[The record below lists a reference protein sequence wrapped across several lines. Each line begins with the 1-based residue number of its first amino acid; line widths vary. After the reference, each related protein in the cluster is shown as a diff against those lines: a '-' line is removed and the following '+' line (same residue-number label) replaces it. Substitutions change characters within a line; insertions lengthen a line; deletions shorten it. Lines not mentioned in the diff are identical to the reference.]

1 MFLFD
6 YESMSRKIKSISEIQ
21 NKNAFFCHRMFRN
34 CFGGGLLVYLRND
47 IPCRRI
53 LNFETKTVE
62 TIVLET
68 IIAKTKW
75 CITFGYKLPK
85 TTDIIFTNEMHEL
98 CNSVNALYDNYVI
111 LGDLNFNVLNV
122 KINFK
127 NTSDTIICPL
137 RNLCSDLNL
146 KKLIHEPTFYHRT
159 GNSLLDVLVTNQYR
173 RFASAGAIQNEISD
187 GHSLIYG
194 ALRLKCPKLT
204 PVDIEFR
211 SFKNFDK
218 DNFLIRICRVP
229 PSLSLRFLMSLG
241 IPSGSLFINL
251 LKYFMNMFRL
261 RGNALEINNQPFLTL
276 NLKKLL

>member
-21 NKNAFFCHRMFRN
+21 NKNAFFCHRMFRRDRN
-34 CFGGGLLVYLRND
+34 WFGGGLLVYLRND

-62 TIVLET
+62 TIALET
-68 IIAKTKW
+68 IIIAKTKW
-75 CITFGYKLPK
+75 CIIFGYNPPK
-85 TTDIIFTNEMHEL
+85 TTGINFTNEMYEL
-98 CNSVNALYDNYVI
+98 CNSVNALYDNFVI

-122 KINFK
+122 KFNSK
-127 NTSDTIICPL
+127 NTSDTIICPF
-137 RNLCSDLNL
+137 RNLCSDFNL
-146 KKLIHEPTFYHRT
+146 KNLIHEPTFYHRT
-159 GNSLLDVLVTNQYR
+159 GNSLLDVLVTNQCR

-204 PVDIEFR
+204 PVDIELR

-218 DNFLIRICRVP
+218 DNFLKTGSFSVSEFSQLGNSWKTR
-229 PSLSLRFLMSLG
+229 RF
-241 IPSGSLFINL
+241 
-251 LKYFMNMFRL
+251 
-261 RGNALEINNQPFLTL
+261 
-276 NLKKLL
+276 

>member
-1 MFLFD
+1 MKTLSFVTGCSVGTETVLV
-6 YESMSRKIKSISEIQ
+6 
-21 NKNAFFCHRMFRN
+21 
-34 CFGGGLLVYLRND
+34 GGLLVYLRND

-75 CITFGYKLPK
+75 CITFGYKPPK

-122 KINFK
+122 RFNFK

-159 GNSLLDVLVTNQYR
+159 GNSLLDVIVTNQYR

-218 DNFLIRICRVP
+218 DNFLNKDLQSAPFSVSEVFDEPGDSLWATVHQLTKIFYEHVPLKRKHIR
-229 PSLSLRFLMSLG
+229 
-241 IPSGSLFINL
+241 N
-251 LKYFMNMFRL
+251 K
-261 RGNALEINNQPFLTL
+261 QPAFLTL